1 MISPET
7 LRFYPLF
14 AGQNDEMLK
23 QIAMLA
29 NEIKVEAGHQLFFE
43 GEIAKS
49 LYLVQDGSV
58 VLTMNMGEKG
68 DQRVEE
74 LEPVSKHEV
83 VGWSSI
89 VKPHI
94 YKMGAYTGEA
104 GHLLAFDGE
113 KLRQL
118 FDDNPNFGY
127 HFVQKL
133 AEVIGE
139 RLISKCVQLMSLVEN

>member
-14 AGQNDEMLK
+14 ANQDGEMLK

-29 NEIKVEAGHQLFFE
+29 EEKEVESGYQLFFE
-43 GEIAKS
+43 GEVAKTFF
-49 LYLVQDGSV
+49 LIREGTV

-68 DQRVEE
+68 DRKMEE
-74 LEPVSKHEV
+74 LEPIGKGEV
-83 VGWSSI
+83 AGWSSI

-94 YKMGAYTGEA
+94 YKLGAYAGEKT
-104 GHLLAFDGE
+104 HLVIFDGE
-113 KLRQL
+113 KLRAL
-118 FDDNPNFGY
+118 FDEHPKQGY
-127 HFVQKL
+127 FFMQKL

-139 RLISKCVQLMSLVEN
+139 RLISKCVQIMSLLE